1 MNGSQDSIGFS
12 STTTATATDV
22 SRWHPSSG
30 YKDLWKKLVSE
41 IPDAEML
48 VVSTVK
54 QIVKH
59 DADAWSEMSLSEN
72 EYRRD
77 SYLIRY
83 GLPLAELAGWPKRN
97 DPIVAEA
104 LAVNFFWA
112 ECWRRLDNV
121 LDTNTV
127 DQDEVGKL
135 AVAICR
141 ATKIH
146 FNVAN
151 CLDIESFQEMQDSLQ
166 LVCAIAKKE
175 RRAPIEREDIW
186 LRATPFLIVPRTLL
200 RLSPEH
206 EDIYKAYINVNGL
219 AHDIHD
225 LMSDHKLGIQSL
237 PVSWFGALDT
247 DMAFR
252 RDVVNAW
259 FDKAEQELG
268 SAIEHI
274 KRLFSVKE
282 LRVLSFFIR
291 EADERKASLGKYS
304 LPTGETNP

>member
-1 MNGSQDSIGFS
+1 MNGSQDSIGS
-12 STTTATATDV
+12 SNTTTAADTDV
-22 SRWHPSSG
+22 SRWHPSSD
-30 YKDLWKKLVSE
+30 YKNLWKRLVSE
-41 IPDAEML
+41 IPEAETL
-48 VVSTVK
+48 VVSTAE

-59 DADAWSEMSLSEN
+59 DADAWSEMSLPEN

-83 GLPLAELAGWPKRN
+83 GLPLAELAGWPKRK
-97 DPIVAEA
+97 DALVAEA

-121 LDTNTV
+121 LDSNIV
-127 DQDEVGKL
+127 DQVEIGEL
-135 AVAICR
+135 AVAVCR

-146 FNVAN
+146 IDVAQH
-151 CLDIESFQEMQDSLQ
+151 LDIASFHEVLDSLR
-166 LVCAIAKKE
+166 LVCAIAKEE

-186 LRATPFLIVPRTLL
+186 QRATPFLIVPRTLL
-200 RLSPEH
+200 RLSTEH

-225 LMSDHKLGIQSL
+225 LITDHKLGIQSL

-252 RDVVNAW
+252 REVVNAW

-268 SAIEHI
+268 NAIEHI
-274 KRLFSVKE
+274 RRFSSVKE
-282 LRVLSFFIR
+282 LRVLSFFIC

-304 LPTGETNP
+304 LPIVETSA